1 MSWRRT
7 FLSNFTSQ
15 HRVESLQELSPKI
28 TEDISKV
35 AEAFFVSFA
44 STAEAAE
51 ATLRASWHL
60 NATLV
65 PPKERGGEGKVKRI
79 PRGGQ
84 ASVHL
89 K

>member
-1 MSWRRT
+1 M
-7 FLSNFTSQ
+7 
-15 HRVESLQELSPKI
+15 
-28 TEDISKV
+28 
-35 AEAFFVSFA
+35 SFA

>member
-1 MSWRRT
+1 M
-7 FLSNFTSQ
+7 
-15 HRVESLQELSPKI
+15 
-28 TEDISKV
+28 
-35 AEAFFVSFA
+35 SFA

-65 PPKERGGEGKVKRI
+65 PPKERGGGEGKVKRI